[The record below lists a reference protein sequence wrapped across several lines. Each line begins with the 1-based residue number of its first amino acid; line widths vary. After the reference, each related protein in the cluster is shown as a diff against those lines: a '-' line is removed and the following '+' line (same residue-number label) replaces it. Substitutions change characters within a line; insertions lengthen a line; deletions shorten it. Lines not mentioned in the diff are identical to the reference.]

1 MSPPDTSTNRKATTV
16 SDSLTPQLRA
26 PRRRRSRTAS
36 SLAAAGLAVL
46 LVGACSSSK
55 STSSGPTSTVAG
67 ASGVTLKF
75 KALDAGGPL
84 TVSAIKSGTVDI
96 GELFTFAPAISKN
109 KWVVLADD
117 QHLQA
122 ADNFAPAIRTA
133 KVTPEITKVLN
144 LVEGKLIQPDVADMV
159 DQVANKGQNPDAV
172 AKAWLTKH
180 GVPGNLTATG
190 SLKVGTA
197 NFTESEI
204 VGQIYGQALQQAG
217 VDVTM
222 KPDFGSRQVTTP
234 ALENGTLDLMP
245 EFTTSL
251 LTYLNPDAVTSSDLN
266 TTYASV
272 KKAAAAKGIT
282 ILPPSL
288 VNDVNVFVVTPA
300 TASKYHLAS
309 LSDLAKVTSSLTLGG
324 APECPKNAQ
333 CLIGLERV
341 YGLKFA
347 VQ

>member
-1 MSPPDTSTNRKATTV
+1 V

-26 PRRRRSRTAS
+26 PRRRWSRTAS

-55 STSSGPTSTVAG
+55 STSSGPTSTIAG

-266 TTYASV
+266 TTYTAV

-300 TASKYHLAS
+300 TASKYHLTS

>member
-1 MSPPDTSTNRKATTV
+1 M

-26 PRRRRSRTAS
+26 PRRRWSRTAS

-55 STSSGPTSTVAG
+55 STSSGPTSTIAG

-266 TTYASV
+266 TTYTAV